1 MRLEYCRVEASKHDK
16 DQFLAIIPETFGPSS
31 TLGAIEVSH
40 PYGFASRPVD
50 KDVSGACGAY
60 YGVDGAQGFAWLAND
75 GRIQSKLPEVLPG
88 ESFQYGVTGNFVRC
102 HKDGRIS
109 LFTTDDATVDGR
121 TVALTIGPTG
131 LVFNAPWGNLKFD
144 ATGFHVLHSSGAR
157 IDLGACGGLPA
168 PLDSLASYATLSA
181 ALVHV
186 EGSAVSLGASS
197 PLSEPA
203 AKALQSAQALTA
215 ITTALIAVGA
225 ALATI
230 GGITTSPAAGSGAA
244 SAAGAAI
251 GIATA
256 AVSAAIA
263 LMPSNGAMVS

>member
-16 DQFLAIIPETFGPSS
+16 DQFLAIIPETFGPNS

-50 KDVSGACGAY
+50 KDDDGACGAY

-75 GRIQSKLPEVLPG
+75 GRIQAKLPEVLPG

-121 TVALTIGPTG
+121 TVALTVGPTG
-131 LVFNAPWGNLKFD
+131 LIFNAPWGSLRFD

-157 IDLGACGGLPA
+157 IDLGACGGLPS
-168 PLDSLASYATLSA
+168 PLDALASYATLSA
-181 ALVHV
+181 AMVHV
-186 EGSAVSLGASS
+186 DGSAVSLGAGS
-197 PLSEPA
+197 PTSEPP
-203 AKALQSAQALTA
+203 AKAVQATQALSA
-215 ITTALIAVGA
+215 ITTALVAVGA

-244 SAAGAAI
+244 
-251 GIATA
+251 ATA
-256 AVSAAIA
+256 ATAIGVATVAVTTAIA
-263 LMPSNGAMVS
+263 LMPSNGAIVS